1 MHTLPDSANRLID
14 ELSRLPGVGRKT
26 AQRLAFHFLSS
37 DVELSHSLSNALL
50 DIKQKIKN
58 CSSCH
63 GITEEDPCKICDD
76 NKRNDSLICVVE
88 NAYDIFVFEKTNS
101 FSGKYH
107 ILGGALSPLDGIGP
121 EDLNIDTLL
130 DRVVEG
136 MEVIIATNPSVEGET
151 TALYLSNILGKK
163 GASVTK
169 LARGVPVGSDLE
181 YVDEATLI
189 RAMEGRVSV

>member
-63 GITEEDPCKICDD
+63 GITEEDPCKICND

-130 DRVVEG
+130 ERVVEG

>member
-1 MHTLPDSANRLID
+1 MKNDSDLLNELINA
-14 ELSRLPGVGRKT
+14 LTILPGVGIKS
-26 AQRLAFHFLSS
+26 AQRMAFNILEKNRDKAKNLSDLLRLATEQIRNCNQCRNLTEQSICNICS
-37 DVELSHSLSNALL
+37 DE
-50 DIKQKIKN
+50 
-58 CSSCH
+58 
-63 GITEEDPCKICDD
+63 
-76 NKRNDSLICVVE
+76 KRNNSLICLVE

-101 FSGKYH
+101 FLGKYH

-130 DRVVEG
+130 ERVVEG

-163 GASVTK
+163 GVSVTK

-181 YVDEATLI
+181 YIDEATLI

>member
-14 ELSRLPGVGRKT
+14 VLSRLPGVGRKT

-50 DIKQKIKN
+50 DIKQKIKS
-58 CSSCH
+58 CSICH

-107 ILGGALSPLDGIGP
+107 ILGGALSPLDGVGP

>member
-37 DVELSHSLSNALL
+37 DVELSYSLSNALL
-50 DIKQKIKN
+50 DIKKKITS

-107 ILGGALSPLDGIGP
+107 VLGGALSPLDGIGP

-130 DRVVEG
+130 DRIIEG

>member
-37 DVELSHSLSNALL
+37 DAELSHSLSTALL

-63 GITEEDPCKICDD
+63 GITEEDPCKICIDE
-76 NKRNDSLICVVE
+76 KRNSSFICVVE

-107 ILGGALSPLDGIGP
+107 VLGGALSPLDGIGP
-121 EDLNIDTLL
+121 EDLNIVTLL
-130 DRVVEG
+130 ERVVEG
-136 MEVIIATNPSVEGET
+136 MEVIIATNSSVEGET
-151 TALYLSNILGKK
+151 TALYLSKLLGKK
-163 GASVTK
+163 GVSVTK

-181 YVDEATLI
+181 YIDEATLI

>member
-26 AQRLAFHFLSS
+26 AHRLAFHFLSS

-50 DIKQKIKN
+50 DIKQKIKS
-58 CSSCH
+58 CSICH

-130 DRVVEG
+130 DRVNEG

>member
-1 MHTLPDSANRLID
+1 MHTLPNSANRLID
-14 ELSRLPGVGRKT
+14 ELARLPGIGRKT
-26 AQRLAFHFLSS
+26 AQRLAFHFLNS
-37 DVELSHSLSNALL
+37 DMELSHSLSNALL

-58 CSSCH
+58 CLTCH
-63 GITEEDPCKICDD
+63 GITEENPCKICEDT
-76 NKRNDSLICVVE
+76 KRNDSVICVVE

-107 ILGGALSPLDGIGP
+107 VLGGALSPLDGIGP

-130 DRVVEG
+130 DRIIEG

-181 YVDEATLI
+181 YVDDATLI

>member
-37 DVELSHSLSNALL
+37 DVELSHSLSTALL

-63 GITEEDPCKICDD
+63 GITEEDPCKICIDE
-76 NKRNDSLICVVE
+76 KRNSSLICVVE

-101 FSGKYH
+101 FLGKYH

-130 DRVVEG
+130 ERVVEG

>member
-1 MHTLPDSANRLID
+1 MHTLPDSASRLID

-37 DVELSHSLSNALL
+37 DVELSNSLSNALL

-58 CSSCH
+58 CSNCH
-63 GITEEDPCKICDD
+63 GITEEDPCKICND

-121 EDLNIDTLL
+121 DDLNINTLL
-130 DRVVEG
+130 DRVNEG

>member
-1 MHTLPDSANRLID
+1 MHTLPESANRLID

-26 AQRLAFHFLSS
+26 ARRLAFHFLSS
-37 DVELSHSLSNALL
+37 DAELSHSLSTALL
-50 DIKQKIKN
+50 NIKQKIKN

-63 GITEEDPCKICDD
+63 GITEEDPCKICIDE
-76 NKRNDSLICVVE
+76 KRNSSLICVVE

-107 ILGGALSPLDGIGP
+107 VLGGALSPLDGIGP

-130 DRVVEG
+130 ERVVEG

-163 GASVTK
+163 DVSVTK

-181 YVDEATLI
+181 YIDEATLI

>member
-1 MHTLPDSANRLID
+1 M
-14 ELSRLPGVGRKT
+14 
-26 AQRLAFHFLSS
+26 
-37 DVELSHSLSNALL
+37 
-50 DIKQKIKN
+50 
-58 CSSCH
+58 
-63 GITEEDPCKICDD
+63 
-76 NKRNDSLICVVE
+76 RNDSLICVVE

-107 ILGGALSPLDGIGP
+107 ILGGSLSPLDGIGP

-130 DRVVEG
+130 DRVNEG

>member
-37 DVELSHSLSNALL
+37 DVELSHNLSDALL
-50 DIKQKIKN
+50 DVKKKIKN

-63 GITEEDPCKICDD
+63 GITEQDPCKICVDS
-76 NKRNDSLICVVE
+76 KRNDSLICVVE
-88 NAYDIFVFEKTNS
+88 NPYDIFVFEKTNS

-107 ILGGALSPLDGIGP
+107 ILGGALSPLHGIGP

-130 DRVVEG
+130 DRVNKG

-189 RAMEGRVSV
+189 RAMEGIISF

>member
-14 ELSRLPGVGRKT
+14 QLARLPGIGRKT

-58 CSSCH
+58 CLTCH
-63 GITEEDPCKICDD
+63 GITEENTCKICEDA
-76 NKRNDSLICVVE
+76 KRNNSVICVVE

-107 ILGGALSPLDGIGP
+107 VLGGALSPLDGIGP

-130 DRVVEG
+130 DRIIEG

-181 YVDEATLI
+181 YVDDATLI

>member
-1 MHTLPDSANRLID
+1 MHTLPDSASRLID

-37 DVELSHSLSNALL
+37 DVELSNSLSNALL

-58 CSSCH
+58 CSNCH
-63 GITEEDPCKICDD
+63 GITEEDPCKICND

-107 ILGGALSPLDGIGP
+107 ILGGALSPLDGVGP

-130 DRVVEG
+130 DRVNKG

-151 TALYLSNILGKK
+151 TALYLSNILSKK

>member
-1 MHTLPDSANRLID
+1 MHTLPESANRLID
-14 ELSRLPGVGRKT
+14 ELSKLPGVGRKT

-130 DRVVEG
+130 DRVIEG

>member
-37 DVELSHSLSNALL
+37 DVELSHNLSDALL
-50 DIKQKIKN
+50 DVKKKIKN

-63 GITEEDPCKICDD
+63 GITEEDPCKICIDG
-76 NKRNDSLICVVE
+76 KRNDSLICVVE

-130 DRVVEG
+130 DRVNKG

-151 TALYLSNILGKK
+151 TALYLSNILSKK

-181 YVDEATLI
+181 YIDEATLI